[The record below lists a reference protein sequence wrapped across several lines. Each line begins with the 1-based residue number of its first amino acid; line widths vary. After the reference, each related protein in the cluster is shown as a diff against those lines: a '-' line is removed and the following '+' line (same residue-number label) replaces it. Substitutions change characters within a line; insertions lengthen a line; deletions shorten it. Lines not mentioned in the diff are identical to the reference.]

1 MILVMLMAIILRIYD
16 SIFQIV
22 ISGVVSDKSSPNLE
36 QVTHAQNMR
45 DRFSDDRVNFLRT
58 RKLTESA

>member
-36 QVTHAQNMR
+36 RVTHAQNMR